1 MSEMTHAMRKEA
13 LDEFVEIGKLEIGSE
28 KHLKAV
34 QAVNSVVDRLNKIE
48 EINIEKEKLEIEREK
63 IEVEEQKLNNDK
75 RNSLVRN
82 VLTGATFV
90 IATGVT
96 IWANYDSKKFEGAF
110 THTTEAGK
118 NSERKLL
125 SLMDKVKIF

>member
-1 MSEMTHAMRKEA
+1 MYDEVI
-13 LDEFVEIGKLEIGSE
+13 DEFVEIGKMELGTEQ
-28 KHLKAV
+28 HLKAI
-34 QAVNSVVDRLNKIE
+34 QAANSVVDRLNKAE
-48 EINIEKEKLEIEREK
+48 EIKVEREKLEIEK
-63 IEVEEQKLNNDK
+63 AKLEVEEQKLDHDK
-75 RNSLVRN
+75 RNSLIRN
-82 VLTGATFV
+82 ILTGGTFI

-118 NSERKLL
+118 GSERRLL